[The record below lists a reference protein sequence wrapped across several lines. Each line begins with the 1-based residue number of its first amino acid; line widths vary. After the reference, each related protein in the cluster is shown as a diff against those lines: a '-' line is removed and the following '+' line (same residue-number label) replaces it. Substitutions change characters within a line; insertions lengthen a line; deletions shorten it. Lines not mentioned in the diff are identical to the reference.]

1 MILFV
6 LIFDLPGSPFQK
18 PHQRRYTRFNDF
30 VFGGSLFFGT

>member
-6 LIFDLPGSPFQK
+6 VIFDLEGSPFQK
-18 PHQRRYTRFNDF
+18 PLSGGTLAFNDF